1 MLALKLLVQKA
12 QNHILSIATSN
23 PGLFVVD
30 MNIVKKR
37 MQILIIVN
45 KVIK

>member
-12 QNHILSIATSN
+12 QNHILSIATTNSS
-23 PGLFVVD
+23 LFVVD